1 MFFCL
6 SGYDKQEYVESKM
19 KEIDLKIS
27 VSNKEFL
34 KSCGKMMIACLV
46 FLRFFIKRIPSVIA
60 QCVKLNFLRFR
71 FLKWIQKKKSWDLF

>member
-60 QCVKLNFLRFR
+60 QCVKLNF
-71 FLKWIQKKKSWDLF
+71 